1 MVSRIEVD
9 FGDVPRNLIILT
21 VSDPNLRVI
30 KRQGN
35 GIIVCRW
42 AIMAFMLCLFSLLVS
57 VSVSL
62 WASVSVSVNAL

>member
-35 GIIVCRW
+35 AIIVCR
-42 AIMAFMLCLFSLLVS
+42 
-57 VSVSL
+57 
-62 WASVSVSVNAL
+62 